1 MDFVKYWKSLPE
13 VNVVWMSKIA
23 VLFPLYDRGTKQ
35 VFCFRTRC
43 WQRWKLWGGLPS
55 EIIFE
60 KKKNIQ
66 RQSYFMPS
74 NFKENTIDFSENIS
88 SHLEQIIDTGI
99 RNFWKFPA
107 NTIFIRANAVFG
119 YFFFEQIL
127 TANVKKSDSCYN
139 VFIMVSVCLSC
150 LLKLFLAHA
159 PRRFGPASH

>member
-1 MDFVKYWKSLPE
+1 
-13 VNVVWMSKIA
+13 
-23 VLFPLYDRGTKQ
+23 
-35 VFCFRTRC
+35 
-43 WQRWKLWGGLPS
+43 
-55 EIIFE
+55 
-60 KKKNIQ
+60 
-66 RQSYFMPS
+66 MPS

-150 LLKLFLAHA
+150 LLRLFLAHA
-159 PRRFGPASH
+159 PRRFGPASHQEVNSTLPKASSALGTFLWEKRTILWTFPRKLRSFILTLIDIKNF